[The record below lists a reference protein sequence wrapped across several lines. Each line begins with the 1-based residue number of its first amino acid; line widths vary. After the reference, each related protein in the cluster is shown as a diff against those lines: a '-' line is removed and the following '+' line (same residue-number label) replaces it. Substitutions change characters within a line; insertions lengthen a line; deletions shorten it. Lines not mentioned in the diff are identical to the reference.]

1 MGLIKKLIIT
11 IIFLV
16 VAILFLIAAQS
27 TIENY
32 NYSQSSNLTSQ
43 TANSTV
49 YIQNGVTGIVTINDP
64 FLHRTTRIDV
74 IYDPLDTG
82 SGFIINKNGYI
93 ITALHVIGDLDSL
106 NKQTLKTMDSNDV
119 NRYVERAAVKGY
131 ISEYNPELNSE
142 IAANTSTNPDK
153 INSNIT
159 ADFLIQRNLIVVQ
172 SSKQLIKV
180 NLPGTQSTPLNAT
193 LIDTGNPSADE
204 DVALLKIN
212 TPVAN
217 LHPLAV
223 NSKIPVIF
231 QGLHIYGYPGL
242 DNAENSFTNPSNIK
256 PESSSGLLTSEVFK
270 NGTNSDTFDINSIYE
285 NIANWFMLI
294 AFPGT
299 TTNSNN
305 TLYYGTTA
313 ATTQG
318 YSGGPVVDS
327 HNNVLGI
334 IIFSIESDSAFK
346 QQFRFTSSL
355 FLSSQYIIQLCKKN
369 HIPIKVVN
377 S

>member
-1 MGLIKKLIIT
+1 MGLIKKLIFT
-11 IIFLV
+11 VIFLV

-27 TIENY
+27 TVGNY

-49 YIQNGVTGIVTINDP
+49 YIQNGVTGVVTINDP
-64 FLHRTTRIDV
+64 FLNRTTRIDV

-82 SGFIINKNGYI
+82 SGFIVNKNGYI

-106 NKQTLKTMDSNDV
+106 NKQTLKTMDSNDI

-159 ADFLIQRNLIVVQ
+159 TDFLIERNLVAVQ

-193 LIDTGNPSADE
+193 LVATGNPSADE
-204 DVALLKIN
+204 DVALLKIS
-212 TPVAN
+212 TPVTN
-217 LHPLAV
+217 LHTLAV
-223 NSKIPVIF
+223 NSKKPVIF
-231 QGLHIYGYPGL
+231 EGLHIYGYPGL

-256 PESSSGLLTSEVFK
+256 PESSSGLLTSEVYK
-270 NGTNSDTFDINSIYE
+270 NGTNSDSFDINSIYE

-294 AFPGT
+294 AYPGT

-334 IIFSIESDSAFK
+334 IIFSIESDNAFK
-346 QQFRFTSSL
+346 QQLRFTSSL

-369 HIPIKVVN
+369 HVPIKVVN

>member
-1 MGLIKKLIIT
+1 MGLIKKLIFT
-11 IIFLV
+11 VIFLV

-27 TIENY
+27 TVGNY

-49 YIQNGVTGIVTINDP
+49 YIQNGVTGVVTINDP
-64 FLHRTTRIDV
+64 FLNRTTRIDV

-82 SGFIINKNGYI
+82 SGFIVNKNGYI

-106 NKQTLKTMDSNDV
+106 NKQTLKTMDSNDI

-159 ADFLIQRNLIVVQ
+159 TDFLVERNLVAVQ

-193 LIDTGNPSADE
+193 LVATGNPSADE
-204 DVALLKIN
+204 DVALLKIS
-212 TPVAN
+212 TPVTN
-217 LHPLAV
+217 LHTLAV
-223 NSKIPVIF
+223 NSKKPVIF
-231 QGLHIYGYPGL
+231 EGLHIYGYPGL

-256 PESSSGLLTSEVFK
+256 PESSSGLLTSEVYK
-270 NGTNSDTFDINSIYE
+270 NGTNSDSFDINSIYE

-294 AFPGT
+294 AYPGT

-334 IIFSIESDSAFK
+334 IIFSIESDKAFK
-346 QQFRFTSSL
+346 KQLRFTSSL

-369 HIPIKVVN
+369 HVPIKVVN

>member
-1 MGLIKKLIIT
+1 MGLIKKLIFT
-11 IIFLV
+11 LIFV
-16 VAILFLIAAQS
+16 VVVILFLIAAQS
-27 TIENY
+27 TIGNY
-32 NYSQSSNLTSQ
+32 DYSQSSNLTSQ

-49 YIQNGVTGIVTINDP
+49 YIQNGVTGFVTINDP

-82 SGFIINKNGYI
+82 SGFIVNKNGYI

-106 NKQTLKTMDSNDV
+106 NKQTLKTMDSNDL

-131 ISEYNPELNSE
+131 ISEYNPELSSE
-142 IAANTSTNPDK
+142 VAVNTSTNSDK

-159 ADFLIQRNLIVVQ
+159 TDFLIQKNLIAVQ

-193 LIDTGNPSADE
+193 LVDTGNPSADE

-212 TPVAN
+212 TPVTN
-217 LHPLAV
+217 LHALAV
-223 NSKIPVIF
+223 NSKRPVIF
-231 QGLHIYGYPGL
+231 EGLHIYGYPGL
-242 DNAENSFTNPSNIK
+242 DNAENSFTNPSYIK
-256 PESSSGLLTSEVFK
+256 PESSSGLLTSEVYK

-294 AFPGT
+294 ADPGT
-299 TTNSNN
+299 IKNSNN
-305 TLYYGTTA
+305 TLYYGTSA
-313 ATTQG
+313 PTTQG

-346 QQFRFTSSL
+346 QQIRFTSSL

>member
-1 MGLIKKLIIT
+1 MGLIKKLIFT
-11 IIFLV
+11 LIFV
-16 VAILFLIAAQS
+16 VVVILFLIAAQS
-27 TIENY
+27 TIGNCD
-32 NYSQSSNLTSQ
+32 YSQSSNLTSQ

-49 YIQNGVTGIVTINDP
+49 YIQNGVTGFVTINDP

-82 SGFIINKNGYI
+82 SGFIVNKNGYI

-106 NKQTLKTMDSNDV
+106 NKQTLKTMDSNDL

-131 ISEYNPELNSE
+131 ISEYNPELSSE
-142 IAANTSTNPDK
+142 VAVNTSTNSDK

-159 ADFLIQRNLIVVQ
+159 TDFLIQKNLIAVQ

-193 LIDTGNPSADE
+193 LVDTGNPSADE

-212 TPVAN
+212 TPVTN
-217 LHPLAV
+217 LHALAV
-223 NSKIPVIF
+223 NSKRPVIF
-231 QGLHIYGYPGL
+231 EGLHIYGYPGL
-242 DNAENSFTNPSNIK
+242 DNAENSFTNPSYIK
-256 PESSSGLLTSEVFK
+256 PESSSGLLTSEVYK

-294 AFPGT
+294 ADPGT
-299 TTNSNN
+299 IKNSNN
-305 TLYYGTTA
+305 TLYYGTSA
-313 ATTQG
+313 PTTQG

-346 QQFRFTSSL
+346 QQIRFTSSL

>member
-1 MGLIKKLIIT
+1 MGLIKKLIFT
-11 IIFLV
+11 LIFV
-16 VAILFLIAAQS
+16 VVVILFLIAAQS
-27 TIENY
+27 TIGNY
-32 NYSQSSNLTSQ
+32 DYSQSSNLTSQ

-49 YIQNGVTGIVTINDP
+49 YIQNGVTGFVTINDP

-82 SGFIINKNGYI
+82 SGFIVNKNGYI

-106 NKQTLKTMDSNDV
+106 NKQTLKTMDSNDL

-131 ISEYNPELNSE
+131 ISEYNPELSSE
-142 IAANTSTNPDK
+142 VAVNTSTNSDK

-159 ADFLIQRNLIVVQ
+159 TDFLIQKNLIAVQ

-193 LIDTGNPSADE
+193 LVDTGNPSADE

-212 TPVAN
+212 TPVTN
-217 LHPLAV
+217 LHALAV
-223 NSKIPVIF
+223 NSKRPVIF
-231 QGLHIYGYPGL
+231 EGLHIYGYPGL
-242 DNAENSFTNPSNIK
+242 DNAENSFTNPSYIK
-256 PESSSGLLTSEVFK
+256 PESSSGLLTSEVYK

-294 AFPGT
+294 ADPGT
-299 TTNSNN
+299 IKNSNN
-305 TLYYGTTA
+305 TLYYGTSA
-313 ATTQG
+313 PTTQG

-346 QQFRFTSSL
+346 QQIRFTSSL
-355 FLSSQYIIQLCKKN
+355 FISSQYIIQLCKKN

>member
-1 MGLIKKLIIT
+1 MGLIKKLILSV
-11 IIFLV
+11 IIIV

-27 TIENY
+27 TIGNY
-32 NYSQSSNLTSQ
+32 DYSQSSSLTSQ
-43 TANSTV
+43 TANSAV
-49 YIQNGVTGIVTINDP
+49 YIQNGVTGVVTINDP
-64 FLHRTTRIDV
+64 FLHRTARIDV

-82 SGFIINKNGYI
+82 SGFIVNKNGYV

-106 NKQTLKTMDSNDV
+106 NKQTLKIMDSNDV

-131 ISEYNPELNSE
+131 ISEYNPELSSE
-142 IAANTSTNPDK
+142 VAANTSTNPDK

-159 ADFLIQRNLIVVQ
+159 TDFLIQKNLIVVQ
-172 SSKQLIKV
+172 SSKQVIKV
-180 NLPGTQSTPLNAT
+180 NLPGSQSTPLNAT
-193 LIDTGNPSADE
+193 LVDTGNPSTDE

-212 TPVAN
+212 TPVTN
-217 LHPLAV
+217 LHALAV
-223 NSKIPVIF
+223 NSKRPVIF
-231 QGLHIYGYPGL
+231 EGLHIYGYPGL

-256 PESSSGLLTSEVFK
+256 PESSSGLLTSEVYK
-270 NGTNSDTFDINSIYE
+270 NGTDSDKFDINSIYE

-294 AFPGT
+294 TDPGT
-299 TTNSNN
+299 NNNGNN
-305 TLYYGTTA
+305 TLYYGTSA
-313 ATTQG
+313 PTTQG

-334 IIFSIESDSAFK
+334 IIFSIESNSVFK
-346 QQFRFTSSL
+346 QQIRFTSSL

-377 S
+377 T